1 MSDPRDYKL
10 DVSSLSNQEKAAETD
25 SDGRPY
31 LSVLFACCS
40 VFQRIYRNDEG
51 TEYVG
56 RCPRCMRQIR
66 FVIGP
71 DGTNERSFVVS

>member
-10 DVSSLSNQEKAAETD
+10 DISSLKGHGKSGAQ
-25 SDGRPY
+25 SDRPY
-31 LSVLFACCS
+31 ISVLFACCS
-40 VFQRIYRNDEG
+40 VYARIYRNVDA

-56 RCPRCMRQIR
+56 RCPRCMRQVR

-71 DGTNERSFVVS
+71 GGTNQRSFVVS